1 MSDSGK
7 SAGIARLDCSELGWT
22 NLVSFQR
29 TLLDYA
35 ASKHTAVMEFIK
47 DGDDMDPPPEPRL
60 NATPAEIRN
69 FDRTERY
76 YSKYLEARLSV
87 CATLFASC
95 SKEIQSRV
103 NQNVEASTYKRN
115 GEVGKLW
122 TFIKEIVKGAG
133 FSDAMS
139 HLTDM
144 FSYRISV
151 PENVGTD
158 YT

>member
-1 MSDSGK
+1 MPSPS
-7 SAGIARLDCSELGWT
+7 I
-22 NLVSFQR
+22 
-29 TLLDYA
+29 
-35 ASKHTAVMEFIK
+35 AVMESIK
-47 DGDDMDPPPEPRL
+47 DGDDMDPPPEPRP

-87 CATLFASC
+87 SC

-103 NQNVEASTYKRN
+103 NQNVEASAYKRN
-115 GEVGKLW
+115 EEVGKLW

-144 FSYRISV
+144 FSYRISS
-151 PENVGTD
+151 PENFGTD
-158 YT
+158 